1 MFSQFLFLIMT
12 SSFLV
17 QAQSDEPD
25 LAKEDRFYQI
35 FQKYNSQPTSDEKWN
50 QIFTDEKPK
59 IYTVLKKDTLWDV
72 SKVLFADPN
81 FWPKI
86 WSFNTSEILNPHEI
100 RPGWKISFL
109 PGTLSAPPQL
119 SAVESSTVV
128 SEVDRV
134 KVYDANSLVEFE
146 GVKIPPPLATR
157 PVAQIP
163 PSIPFYSNAPI
174 VEEKVEFIQSDES
187 ELSKV
192 PSIPLPVVAFDQ
204 RPEVVGEVVEFEDGS
219 KFATDTRDIYIKLAQ
234 GMKPGVYTT
243 IKKID
248 KSKYGYVAVYGAEVE
263 AYQKINDGENIYRA
277 KLKKMINVAEID
289 DQLIAGS
296 IPIADVTETNLASE
310 SPLLRIVGG
319 YRSPTDSVFSA
330 YSIVFLN
337 GGTDQ
342 GLKTGETL
350 KLYQDPKIRF
360 ESTKIKKAFRQVGL
374 VKILRAEASVS
385 TAYILSSKS
394 ELREGDFAGIIKD
407 EPNIGTTEGSADDD
421 LVLE

>member
-1 MFSQFLFLIMT
+1 MFSQFLILILI
-12 SSFLV
+12 SSFFA

-25 LAKEDRFYQI
+25 LAKEDRFFQI
-35 FQKYNSQPTSDEKWN
+35 FQKYNSQPTNNEKWN
-50 QIFTDEKPK
+50 QVFTDEKPR

-100 RPGWKISFL
+100 RPGWKISFS
-109 PGTLSAPPQL
+109 PGTLSAPPQM
-119 SAVESSTVV
+119 SALANSTLVT
-128 SEVDRV
+128 EVDRV
-134 KVYDANSLVEFE
+134 KVNDTNSLVEFE
-146 GVKIPPPLATR
+146 GVKIPPPLLTR
-157 PVAQIP
+157 PVAEIP
-163 PSIPFYSNAPI
+163 PSIPFYSNAP
-174 VEEKVEFIQSDES
+174 VVTERVEFVQSDRS
-187 ELSKV
+187 ELTKI
-192 PSIPLPVVAFDQ
+192 PPIPLPVAAFDQ
-204 RPEVVGEVVEFEDGS
+204 RPEVIGEVVEFEDGS
-219 KFATDTRDIYIKLAQ
+219 KLATDTRDIYIKLDE
-234 GMKPGVYTT
+234 GMGPGVYTT

-248 KSKYGYVAVYGAEVE
+248 KSRYGYIAVYGAELE
-263 AYQKINDGENIYRA
+263 AMEKINDGENIYRA
-277 KLKKMINVAEID
+277 KIKKMINVAEID
-289 DQLIAGS
+289 DQLISGP
-296 IPIADVTETNLASE
+296 IPVADVAETSLASDA
-310 SPLLRIVGG
+310 PLLRIVGG

-360 ESTKIKKAFRQVGL
+360 ERSKIKKAFRQVGL
-374 VKILRAEASVS
+374 VKILRAEASIS

-394 ELREGDFAGIIKD
+394 ELREGDFAGILQD
-407 EPNIGTTEGSADDD
+407 EPNFGTSGDSADDE

>member
-1 MFSQFLFLIMT
+1 MFSQFLILILT

-17 QAQSDEPD
+17 QAQTDEPD
-25 LAKEDRFYQI
+25 LAKEDRFFQI
-35 FQKYNSQPTSDEKWN
+35 FQKYNSQPTADDKWS
-50 QIFTDEKPK
+50 QVFTDKKPR

-100 RPGWKISFL
+100 RPGWKISFS
-109 PGTLSAPPQL
+109 PGTLSAPPQM
-119 SAVESSTVV
+119 SAVQSSTVI
-128 SEVDRV
+128 SQEDRV
-134 KVYDANSLVEFE
+134 KVYDVNSLVEFE
-146 GVKIPPPLATR
+146 GVKIPPPLMTR
-157 PVAQIP
+157 PIAQIP
-163 PSIPFYSNAPI
+163 PSIPFYSNAPMFKD
-174 VEEKVEFIQSDES
+174 KVEFIQSDTS
-187 ELSKV
+187 ELTKV

-204 RPEVVGEVVEFEDGS
+204 RPKPVGEVVEFEDGA
-219 KFATDTRDIYIKLAQ
+219 KFATDTRDVYIRLDE
-234 GMKPGVYTT
+234 GMGPGVYTT
-243 IKKID
+243 IKKIE

-263 AYQKINDGENIYRA
+263 AFQKINDSENIYRA

-289 DQLIAGS
+289 DQLILGP
-296 IPIADVTETNLASE
+296 IPMADVAETSLASE
-310 SPLLRIVGG
+310 APLLRIVGG

-330 YSIVFLN
+330 YSLVFLN

-342 GLKTGETL
+342 GLKGGETL

-360 ESTKIKKAFRQVGL
+360 ESSKIKKAFRQVGL

-394 ELREGDFAGIIKD
+394 ELREGDLVGILKD
-407 EPNIGTTEGSADDD
+407 EPDFGNAESSADDD